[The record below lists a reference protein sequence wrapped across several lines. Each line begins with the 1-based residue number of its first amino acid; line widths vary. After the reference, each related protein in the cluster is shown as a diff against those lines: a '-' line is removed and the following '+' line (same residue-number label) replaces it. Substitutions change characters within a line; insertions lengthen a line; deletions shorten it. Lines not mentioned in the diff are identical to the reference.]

1 MAQITIN
8 GQKYELLYN
17 GAAMFALHDICGE
30 TSLTDAIRAEGAE
43 AFEVIA
49 RIGAE
54 LAKQGELLRR
64 FMGEDKRPILTAE
77 EILATTTPIGAMH
90 LRTAIM
96 AAITEGY
103 KRSTAQENGDIDLGL
118 LELNKKKNKPAL
130 MQAQYLY
137 LAKAAGLSVKEA
149 MMLRVGLV
157 FDMIELKIPREI
169 DPDEI
174 TG

>member
-1 MAQITIN
+1 
-8 GQKYELLYN
+8 
-17 GAAMFALHDICGE
+17 MFALHDICGE

-90 LRTAIM
+90 LRMAIM
-96 AAITEGY
+96 AAVIEGY

-118 LELNKKKNKPAL
+118 LELNSKKKT
-130 MQAQYLY
+130 
-137 LAKAAGLSVKEA
+137 S
-149 MMLRVGLV
+149 
-157 FDMIELKIPREI
+157 PR
-169 DPDEI
+169 
-174 TG
+174 